1 MEELTRS
8 NIRYIC
14 FRLKTESEG
23 GPKASPTDAGVMS
36 HVAEVKEHME
46 PQDGFGG
53 WDKFGIT
60 WDVDKISPLVV
71 MRRKTSLETEWNKVV
86 NANARE
92 LPAASQGF
100 VQEVVQQSAPEV
112 VPKKKARK
120 RH

>member
-23 GPKASPTDAGVMS
+23 GPKASPTDSVVMS

-46 PQDGFGG
+46 TQEFFGG

-60 WDVDKISPLVV
+60 WDVDSISPWVV
-71 MRRKTSLETEWNKVV
+71 VRRRTSLETEWNKQV
-86 NANARE
+86 ARNARE
-92 LPAASQGF
+92 LPVASQGF
-100 VQEVVQQSAPEV
+100 VQEVVQQSVQETT
-112 VPKKKARK
+112 PKKKTRK